1 MFLCKSLSCGTCMNK
16 HIVSFQGLNI
26 VALPALNRVKYF
38 TWIHMLFFYV
48 QVKPNDH
55 NSLIRKNNNVFKD

>member
-1 MFLCKSLSCGTCMNK
+1 MKK

-55 NSLIRKNNNVFKD
+55 NSLIRKNKNVFKD